1 MCAGNEPDEGW
12 GLCPRYPHL
21 EPHQLDAHGDS
32 HVAYLRPMPG
42 ETVDGALEDRFTRFD
57 PSGYCEAIAG
67 LGLARVARY
76 EYRHLIVAGMLD
88 VQVSASELALED
100 VFGADEDGI
109 GVVTIDEIARQFVR
123 LGWAPEPEEAPGRS

>member
-1 MCAGNEPDEGW
+1 
-12 GLCPRYPHL
+12 
-21 EPHQLDAHGDS
+21 
-32 HVAYLRPMPG
+32 
-42 ETVDGALEDRFTRFD
+42 
-57 PSGYCEAIAG
+57 
-67 LGLARVARY
+67 
-76 EYRHLIVAGMLD
+76 